1 MVLAIDVG
9 NTNIVIALYENDE
22 MRGSWRMSTDK
33 NRSADELGMFFIQF
47 LSGSGIKASDIDD
60 VIISSVV
67 PPIMHSLGN
76 AIKKY
81 FHVEPM
87 IVGNGVDAGIKICYD
102 NPSEVGADR
111 IVNAVGAIKKYG
123 APLIIVD
130 FGTATTF
137 CAINGRGEYLGGVIT
152 AGISISMDAL
162 FQRAAKLPKIE
173 LLKPDAVI
181 GKNTVSSMQSGAYF
195 GQIGQTDYIVQ
206 KIKAEMGEDNITV
219 VATGGLSSMISSG
232 SDCIDIVDKTLT
244 LDGLMEIYR
253 KNKRSQ

>member
-47 LSGSGIKASDIDD
+47 LTGSGIKAGDIDD

-87 IVGNGVDAGIKICYD
+87 IVGNGV
-102 NPSEVGADR
+102 GADR

-137 CAINGRGEYLGGVIT
+137 CAINGREEYLGGVIT

-173 LLKPDAVI
+173 LLKPDNVI